1 MSDARGQGDATPWS
15 SSHARRRAERV
26 FHVQVQRNLTRNYL
40 AHLAHGMLGQTGFR
54 LINAPTFLPAY
65 IMLLSGGS
73 ELAVGLALSLQAFGM
88 TLTPLLGANLIEH
101 RRQVLPVGFLTGGAM
116 RLMVLCMAVS
126 GLVLPAPMALI
137 ALLTFMAL
145 LGLFQG
151 MQGVIFNFLMSKV
164 IPVSKRGRLTGLR
177 NFLAGITSAGV
188 AWLGGK
194 YLIGDV
200 PTATGYSYTFLLAFV
215 LTSLGLLALLF
226 MREPETPAVKPD
238 ISLRDRLRQLPA
250 MMEEDPA
257 FSRYVMARALATMGR
272 MALPFYIL
280 HASNDIGLSGAT
292 LGIMTFAF
300 TLSGTVSNLVWGA
313 LADWRGFRLAFLCAI
328 GLWILATLLLMYSGG
343 MTATILVFAGIGAA
357 VQGFQN
363 ASMNLTLEF
372 GQREDL
378 PVRIAVANTVS
389 EVAGTLGPLL
399 GGALAATLG
408 YPAVFATSMIFLIVG
423 GAVVNYY
430 VPEPRPRRST
440 AKPKFL
446 GGLRSKRTKSRR

>member
-1 MSDARGQGDATPWS
+1 MSDAGGQDDATPWS
-15 SSHARRRAERV
+15 SSHTKRRAERM
-26 FHVQVQRNLTRNYL
+26 FHVQVRRNLTRNYL
-40 AHLAHGMLGQTGFR
+40 AHLGHGMLGQTGFR

-101 RRQVLPVGFLTGGAM
+101 RRRVLPVGFLTGGAM
-116 RLMVLCMAVS
+116 RLMVLCMALS
-126 GLVLPAPMALI
+126 GLVLPAPTALI
-137 ALLTFMAL
+137 ALLVFMTL

-177 NFLAGITSAGV
+177 NFLAGITSAAV
-188 AWLGGK
+188 AWVAGK

-200 PTATGYSYTFLLAFV
+200 PAAAGYSYTFLLAFV
-215 LTSLGLLALLF
+215 LTSFGLLLLLF
-226 MREPETPAVKPD
+226 IREPETPTVKPN
-238 ISLRDRLRQLPA
+238 ISLRNRLRQLPA
-250 MMEEDPA
+250 MMAEDPA

-280 HASNDIGLSGAT
+280 YASEDVGLSGAT

-300 TLSGTVSNLVWGA
+300 MLSGTVSNLVWGA
-313 LADWRGFRLAFLCAI
+313 LADWRGFRLAFLGAI
-328 GLWILATLLLMYSGG
+328 GLWILSTLLLMYGDG
-343 MTATILVFAGIGAA
+343 MATTVLVFAGIGAA

-372 GQREDL
+372 GQRADL

-389 EVAGTLGPLL
+389 EVAGTVGPLL
-399 GGALAATLG
+399 GGALAAAFG
-408 YPAVFATSMIFLIVG
+408 FPVVFATSMAFLIVG

-430 VPEPRPRRST
+430 VPEPRHSRSMTGALQPDRRL
-440 AKPKFL
+440 K
-446 GGLRSKRTKSRR
+446 

>member
-1 MSDARGQGDATPWS
+1 MSDAGGQGDREPWS
-15 SSHARRRAERV
+15 TSHTRRRAERV

-40 AHLAHGMLGQTGFR
+40 AHLGHGMLGQTGFR

-73 ELAVGLALSLQAFGM
+73 ELAVGLALSLQALGM

-101 RRQVLPVGFLTGGAM
+101 RRRVLPVGMLTGGAM
-116 RLMVLCMAVS
+116 RLMVLGMALS
-126 GLVLPAPMALI
+126 GLLLAPPIALI
-137 ALLTFMAL
+137 SLMVFMAL

-194 YLIGDV
+194 YLIGDL
-200 PTATGYSYTFLLAFV
+200 PTAAGYSHTFLFAFV
-215 LTSLGLLALLF
+215 LTSFGLLLLLF

-238 ISLRDRLRQLPA
+238 ISLRERLRQLPA
-250 MMEEDPA
+250 MMKGDPA

-272 MALPFYIL
+272 MAVPFYIL
-280 HASNDIGLSGAT
+280 HASQDVGLSGAT

-300 TLSGTVSNLVWGA
+300 MLSGTVSNLVWGA
-313 LADWRGFRLAFLCAI
+313 LADWRGFRLAFLSAI
-328 GLWILATLLLMYSGG
+328 GLWILASLLLIYSSG
-343 MTATILVFAGIGAA
+343 MTATILVFIGIGAA

-372 GQREDL
+372 GQRADL

-399 GGALAATLG
+399 GGALATAFG
-408 YPAVFATSMIFLIVG
+408 YPVVFATSMAFLIVG

-430 VPEPRPRRST
+430 VPEPRHDRSNPR
-440 AKPKFL
+440 
-446 GGLRSKRTKSRR
+446 